1 MGAGYSTVRVLPPRS
16 FLWCRDRVAGPW
28 PEIRELLPQLM
39 LGLVVSSCIVFE
51 EPEDP
56 SNRSFFSEIIS
67 SISDVKFSHSGRYI
81 MTRDYL
87 TVKVWDLNMENRPI
101 ETYQVSVA
109 QPGACSSGAPTEFLL
124 EPHSGPVAGAA
135 GTHLMCGSFMPV
147 DGGKQTELLNVG
159 SSGLVSCHHGPRLGV
174 GEERKL
180 RCRQPGEPGG
190 RPCAEQ

>member
-1 MGAGYSTVRVLPPRS
+1 MQVLSPRS
-16 FLWCRDRVAGPW
+16 FLWCWDRVAGPW
-28 PEIRELLPQLM
+28 TEIRELPPQLM
-39 LGLVVSSCIVFE
+39 LGLVLSSCTVFE

-109 QPGACSSGAPTEFLL
+109 QPGARSSGASSESLP

-135 GTHLMCGSFMPV
+135 GKHLLCGSFVPV
-147 DGGKQTELLNVG
+147 DGGKQ
-159 SSGLVSCHHGPRLGV
+159 SF
-174 GEERKL
+174 
-180 RCRQPGEPGG
+180 
-190 RPCAEQ
+190 